1 MKYSNTLFDKFNI
14 VEFNNK
20 KTKDFIKGF
29 DITNI
34 AKKGDFFLD
43 YVIEGNQNLDALSY
57 KIYGDA
63 SYYWT
68 IILVNNIQ
76 DSFFDLP
83 LSSEE
88 LKKIALDEL
97 NEYCLQNNFT
107 DTQTK
112 KYIQDNYYTKYM
124 ELEDENNLKRRIK
137 IVRPEQ
143 LHKFITLLEDAF

>member
-34 AKKGDFFLD
+34 SKKGDFFLD

-97 NEYCLQNNFT
+97 NEYCAQNNFT

>member
-34 AKKGDFFLD
+34 SKKGDFFLD

-97 NEYCLQNNFT
+97 NEYCAQNNFT

-137 IVRPEQ
+137 IVRPDQ